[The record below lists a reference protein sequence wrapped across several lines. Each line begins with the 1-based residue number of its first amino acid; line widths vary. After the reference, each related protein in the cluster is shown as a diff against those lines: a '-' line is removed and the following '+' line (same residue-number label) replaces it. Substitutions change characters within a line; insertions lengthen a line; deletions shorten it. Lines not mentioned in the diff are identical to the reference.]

1 MMRKVVLTGLLLF
14 TSERPMVRAVCA
26 TMVCCI
32 MIVNLNYFQ
41 PHRNI
46 LVFWTEQLAMTIVVV
61 LYAFAIVLR
70 ADLSG
75 KAKIEMGGWVIT
87 TIVVLLICGVAIA
100 MAAVIWVNK
109 QIDLDQKNDVSF

>member
-1 MMRKVVLTGLLLF
+1 
-14 TSERPMVRAVCA
+14 
-26 TMVCCI
+26 
-32 MIVNLNYFQ
+32 
-41 PHRNI
+41 
-46 LVFWTEQLAMTIVVV
+46 VFWTEQLAMTIVVV

-70 ADLSG
+70 ADLSE

-109 QIDLDQKNDVSF
+109 QIDLDQKNDVNF